1 MMKKGLLWTSL
12 AVGLVLLIWWGSQRQ
27 TSDTLAEDFRFKV
40 EDTSQIERILIT
52 DKNGEQVDL
61 KRSESSW
68 MVNNTYPARNNAIR
82 NLMDAIARVD
92 LQYIPTSA
100 AIKTMKTDLA
110 RQGIKVDI
118 LGKHDEILKSY
129 HVGGATPDERG
140 TFMLMDGADQPA
152 VTGIPGW
159 EGALRSRYVMRRV
172 EWRSRMIFQY
182 NPDKISRLS
191 VDYPKQQKEAFE
203 IIKTEKDFHVDPLY
217 LRSENLSD
225 QQDGAVE
232 AYLRGYRSIGAEAIL
247 EDDELR
253 RRKMD
258 EVPFAIFRCEYDN
271 VITTLSLYPIY
282 RTGGGGTESIERYHA
297 VADDGT
303 LYLVQHRIFEKLLWS
318 YSSFF
323 VDQKE

>member
-1 MMKKGLLWTSL
+1 MWTSL
-12 AVGLVLLIWWGSQRQ
+12 AVGLVLLIWLGSQRE

-61 KRSESSW
+61 KRSKSSW
-68 MVNNTYPARNNAIR
+68 MVNNTYPARSNAIR

-100 AIKTMKTDLA
+100 ASKTMKTDLA

-118 LGKHDEILKSY
+118 LGKHDEILKCY

-140 TFMLMDGADQPA
+140 TFMLMDGSDQPA

-225 QQDGAVE
+225 QQEGAVE

-253 RRKMD
+253 RRRME
-258 EVPFAIFRCEYDN
+258 EVPFAIFRCEYDK

-282 RTGGGGTESIERYHA
+282 RNRGGGTESIERYHA